1 MRRTLSCDAGLLS
14 LLLGAS
20 QAAWPQEAAELPTVT
35 VTANKQPQTLERLPA
50 SITVFDGDEL
60 EMVGARGLSD
70 VTAMTPGFAA
80 QPILGQ
86 SGVQPPVVRGL
97 TANVISFSSSAVLA
111 VDGVATLRGQGFDD
125 GLLGVE
131 RVEILRGPQSTL
143 YGRNAEAG
151 VINIV
156 TRKPGN
162 DPYALVSLDLGSRDK
177 QALRF
182 DASRALVQ
190 DTLYLG
196 VAGEFARQDG
206 FIDNTY
212 TGKTEDDRE
221 RHSGRLVLRW
231 TPDARTDIALRL
243 AQREY
248 DDGGSNWG
256 PTGGPRE
263 TVRSGTES
271 WNRTKSRTA
280 SLDVSHELAS
290 GLRLRSITA
299 NNEHFDRILQ
309 DYDFQPADRMH
320 LGRDH
325 RFQTLSQEFRLEG
338 KLGASTWLAGLYLD
352 RDDNELNFEN
362 KTPLAL
368 PRAASTQKGSSG
380 ALFTHWAIPLAE
392 HWSLEAGARIERDE
406 IRFRLAEGNEQTRD
420 WTRLSPKLAVQ
431 YQWQPQTQIYASV
444 ADGFR
449 AGGFNTFAP
458 ETYRSYEPEKL
469 RAYEL
474 GIKGTLLNRRL
485 RYSAAVYRM
494 DIDDMQVQQM
504 GPVLGQIFITNA
516 ATARSTGAEAELRWL
531 LGAGWQ
537 LQAALGLNH
546 TRFREFKDGANDYA
560 GNRNPF
566 APDING
572 HLGLRYDAPGGWYA
586 QAQVASYGKVYVD
599 AANTAAYRRPGYGVV
614 NLAAG
619 YAWGHTELTAYVN
632 NAADKQY
639 DTVGFPSGTI
649 TIYSPPREFGLRLNW
664 RL

>member
-1 MRRTLSCDAGLLS
+1 MRRFSRCDATTLA
-14 LLLGAS
+14 LLLGACLPAWS
-20 QAAWPQEAAELPTVT
+20 QDAVELPTVT
-35 VTANKQPQTLERLPA
+35 VTVNKQAQTLERVPA
-50 SITVFDGDEL
+50 SVTSFDGDEL
-60 EMVGARGLSD
+60 EMAGARDLSD
-70 VTAMTPGFAA
+70 VAAMTSGFAM
-80 QPILGQ
+80 QPIGQ
-86 SGVQPPVVRGL
+86 SGLQPPVMRGL
-97 TANVISFSSSAVLA
+97 TANIISFSSSAALV

-125 GLLGVE
+125 SLLGVE

-151 VINIV
+151 VVNIV

-182 DASRALVQ
+182 DAGRALMQ

-231 TPDARTDIALRL
+231 TPDTRTDIALRL

-248 DDGGSNWG
+248 DDGGSLWG

-263 TVRSGTES
+263 TVRSGVQS

-309 DYDFQPADRMH
+309 DTDFQPADRTH
-320 LGRDH
+320 LGRDY

-338 KLGASTWLAGLYLD
+338 ELGASTWLAGIYLD

-368 PRAASTQKGSSG
+368 ARTSSTQKGSSG
-380 ALFTHWAIPLAE
+380 ALFTHWEIPLAE
-392 HWSLEAGARIERDE
+392 RWSLAAGARIEHDE
-406 IRFRLAEGNEQTRD
+406 IRFKLAGGKEQTRD
-420 WTRLSPKLAVQ
+420 WKRFTPKLAVQ
-431 YQWQPQTQIYASV
+431 YQWQPQMQVYASV

-458 ETYRSYEPEKL
+458 EAYRGYEPEKL

-504 GPVLGQIFITNA
+504 GQVPGQVFITNA

-531 LGAGWQ
+531 IGAGWQ

-546 TRFREFKDGANDYA
+546 TRFRQFKDGASDYA

-566 APDING
+566 APDLNG
-572 HLGLRYDAPGGWYA
+572 HLGLRYDAPAGWFA
-586 QAQVASYGKVYVD
+586 QAQVAGYGKVYVD
-599 AANTAAYRRPGYGVV
+599 AANTAAYRRPGYGVI

-619 YAWGHTELTAYVN
+619 YAWGRTELTAYVN
-632 NAADKQY
+632 NAADRQY
-639 DTVGFPSGTI
+639 DTVGFPSGAI
-649 TIYSPPREFGLRLNW
+649 TIHSPPREFGLRLNW

>member
-1 MRRTLSCDAGLLS
+1 MRRPSCRDAGLLA
-14 LLLGAS
+14 LLLGAGQSAWS
-20 QAAWPQEAAELPTVT
+20 QDVVELPAVTVT
-35 VTANKQPQTLERLPA
+35 VNKQSQTLERVPA
-50 SITVFDGDEL
+50 SVTVFDGEEL
-60 EMVGARGLSD
+60 EMAGARGLSD
-70 VTAMTPGFAA
+70 VAAMTPGFAM
-80 QPILGQ
+80 QSIGQ
-86 SGVQPPVVRGL
+86 SGLQAPVMRGL
-97 TANVISFSSSAVLA
+97 TANITSFSSSAALV
-111 VDGVATLRGQGFDD
+111 VDGVPTLRAQGFDD
-125 GLLGVE
+125 SLLGIE

-151 VINIV
+151 VVSIV

-162 DPYALVSLDLGSRDK
+162 DPYAAVSLDLGSRDK

-196 VAGEFARQDG
+196 VAGEFSRQDG

-221 RHSGRLVLRW
+221 RYSGRFVLRW

-243 AQREY
+243 AQRVY
-248 DDGGSNWG
+248 DDGGSLWG
-256 PTGGPRE
+256 PTGSPRE

-280 SLDVSHELAS
+280 SLDLAHELS
-290 GLRLRSITA
+290 PGLRLRSITS
-299 NNEHFDRILQ
+299 NNEHFDRLMQ
-309 DYDFQPADRMH
+309 DADFRPADLMH
-320 LGRDH
+320 IGRDYH
-325 RFQTLSQEFRLEG
+325 FQTLSQEFRLEG

-352 RDDNELNFEN
+352 RDDNTLKFEN

-368 PRAASTQKGSSG
+368 TRTSSTQEGNSA
-380 ALFTHWAIPLAE
+380 ALFTHWEVPFAE
-392 HWSLEAGARIERDE
+392 RWSLQAGARIERNE
-406 IRFRLAEGNEQTRD
+406 IRFKLAGGNEKTAD
-420 WTRLSPKLAVQ
+420 WKRFTPKLAVQ
-431 YQWQPQTQIYASV
+431 YQWLPTTQVYASV

-474 GIKGTLLNRRL
+474 GIKGTLDNRRL
-485 RYSAAVYRM
+485 RYSAAVYRI

-504 GPVLGQIFITNA
+504 GPAMGQVFITNA
-516 ATARSTGAEAELRWL
+516 ATARSTGAEADLRWL

-546 TRFREFKDGANDYA
+546 TRFREFKDGGNDYA

-572 HLGLRYDAPGGWYA
+572 HLGLRYDAPSGWFA
-586 QAQVASYGKVYVD
+586 QAQAAGYGKVYVD
-599 AANTAAYRRPGYGVV
+599 AANNAAYRRPGYGVI

-619 YAWGHTELTAYVN
+619 HTWGRTELTAYVN
-632 NAADKQY
+632 NAAAKQY
-639 DTVGFPSGTI
+639 DTVGFPNNTI
-649 TIYSPPREFGLRLNW
+649 TVYSPPREIGLRLNW
-664 RL
+664 HL